1 MNVWGVKSSLAH
13 SSERYF
19 LMHYLSPTLNN
30 AISRREVILT
40 SRHFEFDRYM
50 DNKRKIIALLM
61 GLSLGGQSVY
71 AQGYSS
77 GNVSLFCSPDTL
89 RGVQIGAFSSVV
101 RQQMRGASLAGIIN
115 SVGDDMR
122 GVQISGVSNV
132 VKGGNGMQ
140 LSLFNNVSSSPFRGV
155 QLSGLSNVSMGMK
168 RGLQIAAANVSS
180 SYMRGLQLGGY
191 NYADTLNGSQIG
203 LFNVCVRHP
212 RGVQIGVINYSQD
225 TIAHKIGLVNVNP
238 KTRIDY
244 MFYGGSA
251 TKANLA
257 VRFRNRST
265 YNILGIGTHYFG
277 LDEKFSG
284 ALFYRIGQYFQLSP
298 KFSLSGDLGFYHVE
312 SFQEH
317 SQDKPERLYSLQA
330 RINADYQLGRYTSAF
345 ASVGYGDTHYY
356 HGGRYRRRAIVEA
369 GLAVRLQRASSFG
382 NVSARKENEYDMEA
396 WKEGTIFAFDDP
408 ERQKKHPWKA
418 ALEAFAINVGVQCF
432 DQFVMN
438 EEFAKIS
445 FHSIKHNIE
454 TGFVWDND
462 QFSTNL
468 FAHPYHGG
476 LYFNAARS
484 HGMNFWESVPY
495 SFCGSL
501 MWETTCEI
509 EPPAINDLMATTF
522 GGVAIGEVTHR
533 VSNLVFDDRLSGF
546 PRFMREFLGTLICP
560 IKGLNRILSGDAW
573 RVRGKYYKYHDYQR
587 SPISFSLSAGY
598 RYLADNNTLFRGEG
612 NPYVRFNLVYG
623 NPFDGETT
631 KPYDYF
637 TLDATFGLSSNQPL
651 ITGLHLLGR
660 LWSVPVEVSK
670 GTEMEFGIFQHFNYY
685 DSQPVKDGTSL
696 VPYRISEAASFGPG
710 IIYRFPQVGNLTRFE
725 QRVFLDGILLGGSL
739 TDYYNVIDRDYNM
752 GSGYSVK
759 AISFMEFGKVATFQ
773 IGADYYR
780 IFTWKGY
787 EGKDLATTDPLYL
800 NAQGDKGNASL
811 LVLNARFGLAL
822 SNRLNLDFN
831 VSNYWRDTHYSYHD
845 DVTSKTFDMSLGVQ
859 YKF

>member
-845 DVTSKTFDMSLGVQ
+845 DVTSKTFDMSLGLQ

>member
-1 MNVWGVKSSLAH
+1 MNVWGRSLRLH
-13 SSERYF
+13 IPLKDIF
-19 LMHYLSPTLNN
+19 LMHYLAPILNN

-71 AQGYSS
+71 AQGYSC

-89 RGVQIGAFSSVV
+89 RGAQIGAFSSVV
-101 RQQMRGASLAGIIN
+101 RQQMRGVSLAGIIN

-122 GVQISGVSNV
+122 GVQVSGVSNV
-132 VKGGNGMQ
+132 VKGGNGVQ

-180 SYMRGLQLGGY
+180 SYMRGMQLGGY

-203 LFNVCVRHP
+203 LFNVCLNHP
-212 RGVQIGVINYSQD
+212 RGVQIGVINYSRD
-225 TIAHKIGLVNVNP
+225 TVAHKIGLVNVNP

-330 RINADYQLGRYTSAF
+330 RINADYQLGRYTSVF

-369 GLAVRLQRASSFG
+369 GLAVRLQRTSSFG
-382 NVSARKENEYDMEA
+382 NVSGRKENEYDMEA

-522 GGVAIGEVTHR
+522 GGIAIGEVTHR

-587 SPISFSLSAGY
+587 SPVSFSASAGN

-623 NPFDGETT
+623 DPFDSETT

-739 TDYYNVIDRDYNM
+739 TDHYNVIDRDYNM

-845 DVTSKTFDMSLGVQ
+845 DVKSKTFDMSLGLQ

>member
-1 MNVWGVKSSLAH
+1 
-13 SSERYF
+13 
-19 LMHYLSPTLNN
+19 MHYLAPTLNN

-89 RGVQIGAFSSVV
+89 RGAQIGVFSSVV
-101 RQQMRGASLAGIIN
+101 RQQMRGVSLAGIIN

-122 GVQISGVSNV
+122 GVQFSGVSNV
-132 VKGGNGMQ
+132 VKGGNGVQ

-155 QLSGLSNVSMGMK
+155 QLSGLSNISMGMK

-203 LFNVCVRHP
+203 LFNVCLNHP
-212 RGVQIGVINYSQD
+212 RGVQIGVINYSRD
-225 TIAHKIGLVNVNP
+225 TVAHKIGLVNVNP

-257 VRFRNRST
+257 IRFRNRST

-369 GLAVRLQRASSFG
+369 GLAVRLQRTSSFG

-522 GGVAIGEVTHR
+522 GGIAIGEVTHR

-573 RVRGKYYKYHDYQR
+573 RVRGRYYKYHDYQR
-587 SPISFSLSAGY
+587 SPVSFSLSAGY

-811 LVLNARFGLAL
+811 LVLNARFSLAL

-845 DVTSKTFDMSLGVQ
+845 DVKSKTFDMSLGLQ

>member
-1 MNVWGVKSSLAH
+1 MNVWGRNLRLHIPLKDI
-13 SSERYF
+13 F
-19 LMHYLSPTLNN
+19 LMHYLAPTLNN

-61 GLSLGGQSVY
+61 GLLLGGQSVY
-71 AQGYSS
+71 AQGYSC

-89 RGVQIGAFSSVV
+89 RGAQIGVFSSVV
-101 RQQMRGASLAGIIN
+101 RQQMRGVSLAGIIN

-132 VKGGNGMQ
+132 VKGGNGVQ

-180 SYMRGLQLGGY
+180 SYMRGMQLGGY

-203 LFNVCVRHP
+203 LFNVCIRHP
-212 RGVQIGVINYSQD
+212 RGVQIGVINYSRD
-225 TIAHKIGLVNVNP
+225 TVAHKIGLVNVNP

-257 VRFRNRST
+257 IRFRNRST

-369 GLAVRLQRASSFG
+369 GLAVRLQRNSSFTDI
-382 NVSARKENEYDMEA
+382 SAKKENEYDMEA

-573 RVRGKYYKYHDYQR
+573 RVRGKYYKYHDYRR
-587 SPISFSLSAGY
+587 SPVSFSASAGY

-623 NPFDGETT
+623 DPFDGETT

-759 AISFMEFGKVATFQ
+759 ASSFMEFGKVATFQ

-845 DVTSKTFDMSLGVQ
+845 DVTSKTFDMSLGLQ

>member
-1 MNVWGVKSSLAH
+1 
-13 SSERYF
+13 
-19 LMHYLSPTLNN
+19 MHYLSPTLNN

-101 RQQMRGASLAGIIN
+101 RQQMRGVSLAGIIN

-845 DVTSKTFDMSLGVQ
+845 DVTSKTFDMSLELQ

>member
-1 MNVWGVKSSLAH
+1 
-13 SSERYF
+13 
-19 LMHYLSPTLNN
+19 MHYLAPTLNN

-40 SRHFEFDRYM
+40 SRHFEFDRFM

-71 AQGYSS
+71 AQGYSC

-101 RQQMRGASLAGIIN
+101 RQQMRGVSLAGIIN

-132 VKGGNGMQ
+132 VKGGNGVQ

-203 LFNVCVRHP
+203 LFNVCIRHP
-212 RGVQIGVINYSQD
+212 RGVQIGVINYSRD
-225 TIAHKIGLVNVNP
+225 TVAHKIGLVNVNP

-257 VRFRNRST
+257 IRFRNRST

-369 GLAVRLQRASSFG
+369 GLAVRLQRNSSFTD
-382 NVSARKENEYDMEA
+382 VSAKKENEYDMEA

-509 EPPAINDLMATTF
+509 EPPAINDLMATTI
-522 GGVAIGEVTHR
+522 GGVCLGEVTYR
-533 VSNLVFDDRLSGF
+533 ISDLVYDDRLRGF
-546 PRFMREFLGTLICP
+546 PRFWREFLGTLICP

-573 RVRGKYYKYHDYQR
+573 RVRGRYYKYHDYGR
-587 SPISFSLSAGY
+587 SPVSFSASAGY

-623 NPFDGETT
+623 DPFDGATT

-637 TLDATFGLSSNQPL
+637 TLDATFGLSSNQPF

-696 VPYRISEAASFGPG
+696 VPYRISEAASVGPG
-710 IIYRFPQVGNLTRFE
+710 IIYRFPQVGNLTKLE
-725 QRVFLDGILLGGSL
+725 QRIFVDGILLGGSL

-759 AISFMEFGKVATFQ
+759 AISLMEFGKVASFQ

-811 LVLNARFGLAL
+811 LVVNARFGLAL
-822 SNRLNLDFN
+822 SNRLKLDFN
-831 VSNYWRDTHYSYHD
+831 VSNYWRDTYYSYHD
-845 DVTSKTFDMSLGVQ
+845 DVRSKTFDLSLGLQ
-859 YKF
+859 YQF

>member
-101 RQQMRGASLAGIIN
+101 RQQMRGVSLAGIIN

-845 DVTSKTFDMSLGVQ
+845 DVTSKTFDMSLGLQ

>member
-1 MNVWGVKSSLAH
+1 MNVWGRNLRLHIPLKDI
-13 SSERYF
+13 F
-19 LMHYLSPTLNN
+19 LMHYLAPTLNN

-71 AQGYSS
+71 AQGYSC

-89 RGVQIGAFSSVV
+89 RGAQIGVFSSVV
-101 RQQMRGASLAGIIN
+101 RQQMRGVSLAGIIN

-122 GVQISGVSNV
+122 GVQVSGVSNV
-132 VKGGNGMQ
+132 VKGGNGVQ

-180 SYMRGLQLGGY
+180 SYMRGMQLGGY

-203 LFNVCVRHP
+203 LFNVCLSHP
-212 RGVQIGVINYSQD
+212 RGVQIGIINYSRD
-225 TIAHKIGLVNVNP
+225 TVAHKIGLVNVNP

-257 VRFRNRST
+257 IRFRNRST

-369 GLAVRLQRASSFG
+369 GLAVRLQRNSSFTDI
-382 NVSARKENEYDMEA
+382 SAKKENEYDMEA

-587 SPISFSLSAGY
+587 SPVSFSASAGY

-623 NPFDGETT
+623 DPFDGETT

-759 AISFMEFGKVATFQ
+759 ASSFMEFGKVATFQ

-845 DVTSKTFDMSLGVQ
+845 DVTSKTFDMSLGLQ

>member
-155 QLSGLSNVSMGMK
+155 QLSGLSNVSIGMK

-845 DVTSKTFDMSLGVQ
+845 DVTSKTFDMSLGLQ

>member
-1 MNVWGVKSSLAH
+1 M
-13 SSERYF
+13 
-19 LMHYLSPTLNN
+19 
-30 AISRREVILT
+30 
-40 SRHFEFDRYM
+40 
-50 DNKRKIIALLM
+50 
-61 GLSLGGQSVY
+61 
-71 AQGYSS
+71 
-77 GNVSLFCSPDTL
+77 
-89 RGVQIGAFSSVV
+89 
-101 RQQMRGASLAGIIN
+101 
-115 SVGDDMR
+115 
-122 GVQISGVSNV
+122 
-132 VKGGNGMQ
+132 
-140 LSLFNNVSSSPFRGV
+140 
-155 QLSGLSNVSMGMK
+155 
-168 RGLQIAAANVSS
+168 
-180 SYMRGLQLGGY
+180 
-191 NYADTLNGSQIG
+191 
-203 LFNVCVRHP
+203 
-212 RGVQIGVINYSQD
+212 
-225 TIAHKIGLVNVNP
+225 
-238 KTRIDY
+238 
-244 MFYGGSA
+244 
-251 TKANLA
+251 
-257 VRFRNRST
+257 
-265 YNILGIGTHYFG
+265 
-277 LDEKFSG
+277 
-284 ALFYRIGQYFQLSP
+284 
-298 KFSLSGDLGFYHVE
+298 
-312 SFQEH
+312 
-317 SQDKPERLYSLQA
+317 
-330 RINADYQLGRYTSAF
+330 
-345 ASVGYGDTHYY
+345 GYGDTHYY

-369 GLAVRLQRASSFG
+369 GLAVRLQRTSSFG
-382 NVSARKENEYDMEA
+382 NVSGRKENEYDMEA

-445 FHSIKHNIE
+445 FHCIKHNIE

-476 LYFNAARS
+476 LYFNAART

-522 GGVAIGEVTHR
+522 GGIAIGEVTHR

-587 SPISFSLSAGY
+587 SPVCFSASAGY

-623 NPFDGETT
+623 DLFDGETT

-637 TLDATFGLSSNQPL
+637 TLDVTFGLSSNQPL

-739 TDYYNVIDRDYNM
+739 TDHYNVIDRDYNM

-845 DVTSKTFDMSLGVQ
+845 DVKSKTFDMSLGLQ

>member
-1 MNVWGVKSSLAH
+1 
-13 SSERYF
+13 
-19 LMHYLSPTLNN
+19 MHYLAPTLNN

-50 DNKRKIIALLM
+50 NKKRKIIVLLM
-61 GLSLGGQSVY
+61 GLSLGGPSVY
-71 AQGYSS
+71 AQGYSC

-89 RGVQIGAFSSVV
+89 RGVQIGVFSSVV
-101 RQQMRGASLAGIIN
+101 RQQMRGVSLAGIIN

-132 VKGGNGMQ
+132 VKGGNGVQ

-180 SYMRGLQLGGY
+180 SCMRGLQLGGY
-191 NYADTLNGSQIG
+191 NYADTLNGSQVG
-203 LFNVCVRHP
+203 LFNVCLSHP
-212 RGVQIGVINYSQD
+212 RGVQIGIINYSRD
-225 TIAHKIGLVNVNP
+225 TVAHKIGLVNVNP

-257 VRFRNRST
+257 IRFRNRST

-298 KFSLSGDLGFYHVE
+298 KFSLSGDIGFYHVE

-369 GLAVRLQRASSFG
+369 GLAVRLQRNSSFTDI
-382 NVSARKENEYDMEA
+382 SAKKENEYDMEA

-546 PRFMREFLGTLICP
+546 PRFMRELLGTIICP

-587 SPISFSLSAGY
+587 SPVSFSASAGY

-623 NPFDGETT
+623 DPFDGETT

-811 LVLNARFGLAL
+811 LVLNARFSLAL

-845 DVTSKTFDMSLGVQ
+845 DVTSKTFDMSLGLQ

>member
-1 MNVWGVKSSLAH
+1 
-13 SSERYF
+13 
-19 LMHYLSPTLNN
+19 MHYLAPTLNN

-89 RGVQIGAFSSVV
+89 RGAQIGVFSSVV
-101 RQQMRGASLAGIIN
+101 RQQMRGVSLAGIIN

-122 GVQISGVSNV
+122 GVQVSGVSNV
-132 VKGGNGMQ
+132 VKGGNGVQ

-155 QLSGLSNVSMGMK
+155 QLSGLSNISMGMK

-180 SYMRGLQLGGY
+180 SYMRGMQLGGY

-203 LFNVCVRHP
+203 LFNVCLNHP
-212 RGVQIGVINYSQD
+212 RGVQIGVINYSRD
-225 TIAHKIGLVNVNP
+225 TVAHKIGLVNVNP

-257 VRFRNRST
+257 IRFRNRST

-277 LDEKFSG
+277 LDEKISG

-369 GLAVRLQRASSFG
+369 GLAVRLQRTSSFG

-522 GGVAIGEVTHR
+522 GGIAIGEVTHR

-587 SPISFSLSAGY
+587 SPVSFSLSAGY

-811 LVLNARFGLAL
+811 LVLNARFSLAL

-845 DVTSKTFDMSLGVQ
+845 DVTSKTFDMSLGLQ

>member
-1 MNVWGVKSSLAH
+1 MCGEEKSSPAH

-19 LMHYLSPTLNN
+19 FLMHYLAPTLNN

-89 RGVQIGAFSSVV
+89 RGAQIGVFSSVV
-101 RQQMRGASLAGIIN
+101 RQQMRGVSLAGIIN

-132 VKGGNGMQ
+132 VKGGNGVQ

-155 QLSGLSNVSMGMK
+155 QLSGLSNISMGMK

-180 SYMRGLQLGGY
+180 SYMRGMQLGGY

-203 LFNVCVRHP
+203 LLNVCLSHP
-212 RGVQIGVINYSQD
+212 RGVQIGVINYSRD
-225 TIAHKIGLVNVNP
+225 TVAHKIGLVNVNP

-257 VRFRNRST
+257 IRFRNRST

-369 GLAVRLQRASSFG
+369 GLAVRLQRTSSFG
-382 NVSARKENEYDMEA
+382 NVSGRKEHEYDMEA

-522 GGVAIGEVTHR
+522 GGIAIGEVTHR

-587 SPISFSLSAGY
+587 SPVSFFASAGY

-623 NPFDGETT
+623 DPFDGETT

-725 QRVFLDGILLGGSL
+725 QRIFLDGILLGGSL

-811 LVLNARFGLAL
+811 LVLNARFSLAL

-845 DVTSKTFDMSLGVQ
+845 DVTSKTFDMSLGLQ

>member
-1 MNVWGVKSSLAH
+1 
-13 SSERYF
+13 
-19 LMHYLSPTLNN
+19 MHYFAPTLNN

-71 AQGYSS
+71 GQGYSC

-89 RGVQIGAFSSVV
+89 RGAQIGAFSSVV
-101 RQQMRGASLAGIIN
+101 RQQMRGVSLAGIIN

-132 VKGGNGMQ
+132 VKGGNGVQ

-155 QLSGLSNVSMGMK
+155 QLSGLSNISMGMK

-180 SYMRGLQLGGY
+180 SYMRGMQLGGY

-203 LFNVCVRHP
+203 LFNVCLNHP
-212 RGVQIGVINYSQD
+212 RGVQIGVINYSRD
-225 TIAHKIGLVNVNP
+225 TVAHKIGLVNVNP

-257 VRFRNRST
+257 IRFRNRST

-345 ASVGYGDTHYY
+345 ASVGYGDTRYY

-369 GLAVRLQRASSFG
+369 GLAVRLQRTSSFG
-382 NVSARKENEYDMEA
+382 NVSGRKENEYDMEA

-522 GGVAIGEVTHR
+522 GGIAIGEVTHR

-573 RVRGKYYKYHDYQR
+573 RVRGRYYKYHDYQR
-587 SPISFSLSAGY
+587 SPVSFFVSAGY

-623 NPFDGETT
+623 DPFDGETT

-845 DVTSKTFDMSLGVQ
+845 DVKSKTFDMSLGLQ

>member
-1 MNVWGVKSSLAH
+1 
-13 SSERYF
+13 
-19 LMHYLSPTLNN
+19 MHYLAPTLNN

-89 RGVQIGAFSSVV
+89 RGAQIGVFSSVV
-101 RQQMRGASLAGIIN
+101 RQQMRGVSLAGIIN

-122 GVQISGVSNV
+122 GVQVSGVSNV
-132 VKGGNGMQ
+132 VKGGNGVQ

-155 QLSGLSNVSMGMK
+155 QLSGLSNISMGMK

-203 LFNVCVRHP
+203 LFNVCLNHP
-212 RGVQIGVINYSQD
+212 RGVQIGVINYSRD
-225 TIAHKIGLVNVNP
+225 TVAHKIGLVNVNP

-257 VRFRNRST
+257 IRFRNRST

-369 GLAVRLQRASSFG
+369 GLAVRLQRTSSFG

-522 GGVAIGEVTHR
+522 GGIAIGEVTHR

-573 RVRGKYYKYHDYQR
+573 RVRGRYYKYHDYQR
-587 SPISFSLSAGY
+587 SPVSFSLSAGY

-811 LVLNARFGLAL
+811 LVLNARFSLAL

-845 DVTSKTFDMSLGVQ
+845 DVKSKTFDMSLGLQ

>member
-1 MNVWGVKSSLAH
+1 
-13 SSERYF
+13 
-19 LMHYLSPTLNN
+19 MHYLAPTLNN

-71 AQGYSS
+71 AQGYSC

-89 RGVQIGAFSSVV
+89 RGAQIGVFSSVV
-101 RQQMRGASLAGIIN
+101 RQQMRGVSLAGIIN

-132 VKGGNGMQ
+132 VKGGNGVQ

-180 SYMRGLQLGGY
+180 SYMRGMQLGGY

-203 LFNVCVRHP
+203 LLNVCLSHP
-212 RGVQIGVINYSQD
+212 RGVQIGVINYSRD
-225 TIAHKIGLVNVNP
+225 TVAHKIGLVNVNP

-257 VRFRNRST
+257 IRFRNRST

-369 GLAVRLQRASSFG
+369 GLAVRLQRTSSFG

-522 GGVAIGEVTHR
+522 GGIAIGEVTHR

-573 RVRGKYYKYHDYQR
+573 RVRGKYYKYHDYLR
-587 SPISFSLSAGY
+587 SPVSFFASAGY

-623 NPFDGETT
+623 DPFDGETT

-725 QRVFLDGILLGGSL
+725 QRIFLDGILLGGSL

-845 DVTSKTFDMSLGVQ
+845 DVTSKTFDMSLGLQ

>member
-1 MNVWGVKSSLAH
+1 MNVWGRNLRLHIPLK
-13 SSERYF
+13 YIF
-19 LMHYLSPTLNN
+19 LMHYLAPTLNN

-50 DNKRKIIALLM
+50 ENKRKIIALLM

-71 AQGYSS
+71 AQGYSC

-89 RGVQIGAFSSVV
+89 RGAQIGAFSSVV
-101 RQQMRGASLAGIIN
+101 RQQMRGVSLAGIIN

-132 VKGGNGMQ
+132 VKGGNGVQ

-191 NYADTLNGSQIG
+191 NYADTLNGSQVG
-203 LFNVCVRHP
+203 LLNVCLSHP
-212 RGVQIGVINYSQD
+212 RGVQIGVINYSRD
-225 TIAHKIGLVNVNP
+225 TVAHKIGLVNVNP

-369 GLAVRLQRASSFG
+369 GLAVRLQRNSSFTDI
-382 NVSARKENEYDMEA
+382 SARKENEYDMEA

-408 ERQKKHPWKA
+408 ERLKKHPWKA

-522 GGVAIGEVTHR
+522 GGIAIGEVTHR

-573 RVRGKYYKYHDYQR
+573 RVRGRYYKYHDYQR
-587 SPISFSLSAGY
+587 SPVSFSASAGY

-623 NPFDGETT
+623 DPFDGETT

-811 LVLNARFGLAL
+811 LVLNARFSLAL

-845 DVTSKTFDMSLGVQ
+845 DVTSKTFDMSLGLQ

>member
-1 MNVWGVKSSLAH
+1 MNVWGRNLRLHIPLKDI
-13 SSERYF
+13 F
-19 LMHYLSPTLNN
+19 LMHYLAPTLNN

-50 DNKRKIIALLM
+50 ENKRKIIALLM

-71 AQGYSS
+71 AQGYSC

-89 RGVQIGAFSSVV
+89 RGAQIGAFSSVV
-101 RQQMRGASLAGIIN
+101 RQQMRGVSLAGIIN

-132 VKGGNGMQ
+132 VKGGNGVQ

-191 NYADTLNGSQIG
+191 NYADTLNGSQVG
-203 LFNVCVRHP
+203 LLNVCLSHP
-212 RGVQIGVINYSQD
+212 RGVQIGVINYSRD
-225 TIAHKIGLVNVNP
+225 TVAHKIGLVNVNP

-369 GLAVRLQRASSFG
+369 GLAVRLQRNSSFTDI
-382 NVSARKENEYDMEA
+382 SARKENEYDMEA

-408 ERQKKHPWKA
+408 ERLKKHPWKA

-522 GGVAIGEVTHR
+522 GGIAIGEVTHR

-573 RVRGKYYKYHDYQR
+573 RVRGRYYKYHDYQR
-587 SPISFSLSAGY
+587 SPVSFSASAGY

-623 NPFDGETT
+623 DPFDGETT

-811 LVLNARFGLAL
+811 LVLNARFSLAL

-845 DVTSKTFDMSLGVQ
+845 DVTSKTFDMSLGLQ

>member
-1 MNVWGVKSSLAH
+1 
-13 SSERYF
+13 
-19 LMHYLSPTLNN
+19 MHYLAPTLNN

-40 SRHFEFDRYM
+40 SRHFEFDRFM

-71 AQGYSS
+71 AQGYSC

-101 RQQMRGASLAGIIN
+101 RQQMRGVSLAGIIN

-132 VKGGNGMQ
+132 VKGGNGVQ

-155 QLSGLSNVSMGMK
+155 QLSGLSNISMGMK

-180 SYMRGLQLGGY
+180 SYMRGMQLGGY

-203 LFNVCVRHP
+203 LFNVCLNHP
-212 RGVQIGVINYSQD
+212 RGVQIGVINYSRD
-225 TIAHKIGLVNVNP
+225 TVAHKIGLVNVNP

-257 VRFRNRST
+257 IRFRNRST

-369 GLAVRLQRASSFG
+369 GLAVRLQRTSSFG
-382 NVSARKENEYDMEA
+382 NVSGRKENEYDMEA

-587 SPISFSLSAGY
+587 SPVSFSSSAGY

-623 NPFDGETT
+623 DPFDGETT

-759 AISFMEFGKVATFQ
+759 ASSFMEFGKVATFQ

-811 LVLNARFGLAL
+811 LVLNARFSLAL

-845 DVTSKTFDMSLGVQ
+845 DVTSKTFDMSLGLQ

>member
-1 MNVWGVKSSLAH
+1 
-13 SSERYF
+13 
-19 LMHYLSPTLNN
+19 MHYLSPTLNN

-101 RQQMRGASLAGIIN
+101 RQQMRGVSLAGIIN

-396 WKEGTIFAFDDP
+396 WEEGTIFAFDDP

-418 ALEAFAINVGVQCF
+418 ALEAFAVNVGVQCF

-845 DVTSKTFDMSLGVQ
+845 DVTSKTFDMSLGLQ

>member
-1 MNVWGVKSSLAH
+1 
-13 SSERYF
+13 
-19 LMHYLSPTLNN
+19 MHYLAPTLNN

-89 RGVQIGAFSSVV
+89 RGAQIGVFSSVV
-101 RQQMRGASLAGIIN
+101 RQQMRGVSLAGIIN

-122 GVQISGVSNV
+122 GVQVSGVSNV
-132 VKGGNGMQ
+132 VKGGNGVQ

-155 QLSGLSNVSMGMK
+155 QLSGLSNISMGMK

-180 SYMRGLQLGGY
+180 SYMRGMQLGGY

-203 LFNVCVRHP
+203 LFNVCLNHP
-212 RGVQIGVINYSQD
+212 RGVQIGVINYSRD
-225 TIAHKIGLVNVNP
+225 TVAHKIGLVNVNP

-257 VRFRNRST
+257 IRFRNRST

-369 GLAVRLQRASSFG
+369 GLAVRLQRTSSFG

-522 GGVAIGEVTHR
+522 GGIAIGEVTHR

-546 PRFMREFLGTLICP
+546 HRFMREFLGTLICP

-587 SPISFSLSAGY
+587 SPVSFSLSAGY

-811 LVLNARFGLAL
+811 LVLNARFSLAL

-845 DVTSKTFDMSLGVQ
+845 DVTSKTFDMSLGLQ

>member
-1 MNVWGVKSSLAH
+1 
-13 SSERYF
+13 
-19 LMHYLSPTLNN
+19 MHYLAPTLNN

-89 RGVQIGAFSSVV
+89 RGAQIGVFSSVV
-101 RQQMRGASLAGIIN
+101 RQQMRGVSLAGIIN

-122 GVQISGVSNV
+122 GVQVSGVSNV
-132 VKGGNGMQ
+132 VKGGNGVQ

-155 QLSGLSNVSMGMK
+155 QLSGLSNISMGMK

-180 SYMRGLQLGGY
+180 SYMRGMQLGGY

-203 LFNVCVRHP
+203 LFNVCLNHP
-212 RGVQIGVINYSQD
+212 RGVQIGVINYSRD
-225 TIAHKIGLVNVNP
+225 TVAHKIGLVNVNP

-257 VRFRNRST
+257 IRFRNRST

-369 GLAVRLQRASSFG
+369 GLAVRLQRTSSFG

-522 GGVAIGEVTHR
+522 GGIAIGEVTHR

-587 SPISFSLSAGY
+587 SPVSFSLSAGY

-811 LVLNARFGLAL
+811 LVLNARFSLAL

-845 DVTSKTFDMSLGVQ
+845 DVTSKAFDMSLGLQ

>member
-1 MNVWGVKSSLAH
+1 MNVWGRSLRLH
-13 SSERYF
+13 IPLKDIF
-19 LMHYLSPTLNN
+19 LMHYFAPILNN

-50 DNKRKIIALLM
+50 ENKRKIIALLM

-71 AQGYSS
+71 AQGYSC

-89 RGVQIGAFSSVV
+89 RGAQIGAFSSVV
-101 RQQMRGASLAGIIN
+101 RQQMRGVSLAGIIN

-122 GVQISGVSNV
+122 GVQVSGVSNV
-132 VKGGNGMQ
+132 VKGGNGVQ

-203 LFNVCVRHP
+203 LLNVCLSHP
-212 RGVQIGVINYSQD
+212 RGVQIGVINYSRD
-225 TIAHKIGLVNVNP
+225 TVAHKIGLVNVNP

-369 GLAVRLQRASSFG
+369 GLAVRLQRNSSFTDI
-382 NVSARKENEYDMEA
+382 SAKKENEYDMEA

-587 SPISFSLSAGY
+587 SPISFFASAGY

-623 NPFDGETT
+623 DPFDGETT

-811 LVLNARFGLAL
+811 LVLNARFCLAL

-845 DVTSKTFDMSLGVQ
+845 DVKSKTFDMSLGLQ

>member
-612 NPYVRFNLVYG
+612 NPYLRFNLVYG

-845 DVTSKTFDMSLGVQ
+845 DVTSKTFDMSLGLQ

>member
-1 MNVWGVKSSLAH
+1 MNVWGRNLRLHIPLKDI
-13 SSERYF
+13 F
-19 LMHYLSPTLNN
+19 LMHYLAPTLNN

-61 GLSLGGQSVY
+61 GLLLGGQSVY
-71 AQGYSS
+71 AQGYSC

-89 RGVQIGAFSSVV
+89 RGAQIGVFSSVV
-101 RQQMRGASLAGIIN
+101 RQQMRGVSLAGIIN

-132 VKGGNGMQ
+132 VKGGNGVQ

-180 SYMRGLQLGGY
+180 SYMRGMQLGGY

-203 LFNVCVRHP
+203 LFNVCIRHP
-212 RGVQIGVINYSQD
+212 RGVQIGVINYSRD
-225 TIAHKIGLVNVNP
+225 TVAHKIGLVNVNP

-257 VRFRNRST
+257 IRFRNRST

-369 GLAVRLQRASSFG
+369 GLAVRLQRNSSFTDI
-382 NVSARKENEYDMEA
+382 SAKKENEYDMEA

-573 RVRGKYYKYHDYQR
+573 RVRGKYYKYHDYRR
-587 SPISFSLSAGY
+587 SPVSFSASAGY

-623 NPFDGETT
+623 DPFDGETT

-845 DVTSKTFDMSLGVQ
+845 DVTSKTFDMSLGLQ

>member
-19 LMHYLSPTLNN
+19 LMHYLFPTLNN

-122 GVQISGVSNV
+122 GVQVSGVSNV
-132 VKGGNGMQ
+132 VKGGNGVQ

-587 SPISFSLSAGY
+587 SPVSFSLSAGY

-623 NPFDGETT
+623 DPFDGETT

-845 DVTSKTFDMSLGVQ
+845 DVTSKTFDMSLGLQ

>member
-1 MNVWGVKSSLAH
+1 
-13 SSERYF
+13 
-19 LMHYLSPTLNN
+19 MHYLAPTLNN

-71 AQGYSS
+71 AQGYSC

-89 RGVQIGAFSSVV
+89 RGAQIGVFSSVV
-101 RQQMRGASLAGIIN
+101 RQQMRGVSLAGIIN

-122 GVQISGVSNV
+122 GVQVSGVSNV
-132 VKGGNGMQ
+132 VKGGNGVQ

-203 LFNVCVRHP
+203 LFNVCIRHP
-212 RGVQIGVINYSQD
+212 RGVQIGVINYSRD
-225 TIAHKIGLVNVNP
+225 TVAHKIGLVNVNP

-257 VRFRNRST
+257 IRFRNRST

-369 GLAVRLQRASSFG
+369 GLAVRLQRNSSFTDI
-382 NVSARKENEYDMEA
+382 SAKKENEYDMEA

-587 SPISFSLSAGY
+587 SPVTFFASAGY

-623 NPFDGETT
+623 DPFDGETT

-787 EGKDLATTDPLYL
+787 EGKNLATTDPLYL

-845 DVTSKTFDMSLGVQ
+845 DVKSKTFDMSLGLQ

>member
-1 MNVWGVKSSLAH
+1 
-13 SSERYF
+13 
-19 LMHYLSPTLNN
+19 MHYLAPTLNN

-89 RGVQIGAFSSVV
+89 RGAQIGVFSSVV
-101 RQQMRGASLAGIIN
+101 RQQMRGVSLAGIIN

-122 GVQISGVSNV
+122 GVQVSGVSNV
-132 VKGGNGMQ
+132 VKGGNGVQ

-155 QLSGLSNVSMGMK
+155 QLSGLSNISMGMK

-180 SYMRGLQLGGY
+180 SYMRGMQLGGY

-203 LFNVCVRHP
+203 LLNVCLSHP
-212 RGVQIGVINYSQD
+212 RGVQIGVINYSRD
-225 TIAHKIGLVNVNP
+225 TVAHKIGLVNVNP

-257 VRFRNRST
+257 IRFRNRST

-369 GLAVRLQRASSFG
+369 GLAVRLQRTSSFG
-382 NVSARKENEYDMEA
+382 NVSARKENEFDMEA

-522 GGVAIGEVTHR
+522 GGIAIGEVTHR

-587 SPISFSLSAGY
+587 SPVSFFASAGY

-623 NPFDGETT
+623 DPFDGETT

-759 AISFMEFGKVATFQ
+759 AISFMEFGKVAAFQ

-811 LVLNARFGLAL
+811 LVLNARFSLAL

-845 DVTSKTFDMSLGVQ
+845 DVTSKTFDMSLGLQ

>member
-1 MNVWGVKSSLAH
+1 MNVWGRNLRLHIPLKDI
-13 SSERYF
+13 F
-19 LMHYLSPTLNN
+19 LMHYLAPTLNN

-71 AQGYSS
+71 AQGYSC

-89 RGVQIGAFSSVV
+89 RGAQIGVFSSVV
-101 RQQMRGASLAGIIN
+101 RQQMRGVSLAGIIN

-132 VKGGNGMQ
+132 VKGGNGVQ

-180 SYMRGLQLGGY
+180 SYMRGMQLGGY

-203 LFNVCVRHP
+203 LFNVCLNHP
-212 RGVQIGVINYSQD
+212 RGVQIGVINYSRD
-225 TIAHKIGLVNVNP
+225 TVAHKIGLVNVNP

-257 VRFRNRST
+257 IRFRNRST

-345 ASVGYGDTHYY
+345 ASVGYGDTRYY

-369 GLAVRLQRASSFG
+369 GLAVRLQRNSSFTDI
-382 NVSARKENEYDMEA
+382 SAKKENEYDMEA

-587 SPISFSLSAGY
+587 SPVSFSASAGY

-623 NPFDGETT
+623 DPFDGETT

-845 DVTSKTFDMSLGVQ
+845 DVKSKTFDMSLGLQ

>member
-1 MNVWGVKSSLAH
+1 MCGGDYRLHIPLKDI
-13 SSERYF
+13 F
-19 LMHYLSPTLNN
+19 LMHYLAPTLNN

-71 AQGYSS
+71 AQGYSC

-101 RQQMRGASLAGIIN
+101 RQQMRGVSLAGIIN

-132 VKGGNGMQ
+132 VKGGNGVQ

-203 LFNVCVRHP
+203 LFNVCIRHP
-212 RGVQIGVINYSQD
+212 RGVQIGVINYSRD
-225 TIAHKIGLVNVNP
+225 TVAHKIGLVNVNP

-257 VRFRNRST
+257 IRFRNRST

-369 GLAVRLQRASSFG
+369 GLAVRLQRNSSFTDI
-382 NVSARKENEYDMEA
+382 SAKKENEYDMEA

-509 EPPAINDLMATTF
+509 EPPAINDLMATTI
-522 GGVAIGEVTHR
+522 GGVCLGEVTYR
-533 VSNLVFDDRLSGF
+533 ISDLVYDDRLRGF
-546 PRFMREFLGTLICP
+546 PRFWREFLGTLICP

-573 RVRGKYYKYHDYQR
+573 RVRGRYYKYHDYGR
-587 SPISFSLSAGY
+587 SPVSFSASAGY

-623 NPFDGETT
+623 DPFDGATT

-637 TLDATFGLSSNQPL
+637 TLDATFGLSSNQPF

-696 VPYRISEAASFGPG
+696 VPYRISEAASVGPG
-710 IIYRFPQVGNLTRFE
+710 IIYRFPQVGNLTKLE
-725 QRVFLDGILLGGSL
+725 QRIFVDGILLGGSL

-759 AISFMEFGKVATFQ
+759 AISLMEFGKVASFQ

-811 LVLNARFGLAL
+811 LVVNARFGLAL
-822 SNRLNLDFN
+822 SNRLKLDFN
-831 VSNYWRDTHYSYHD
+831 VSNYWRDTYYSYHD
-845 DVTSKTFDMSLGVQ
+845 EVRSKTFDLSLGLQ
-859 YKF
+859 YQF

>member
-1 MNVWGVKSSLAH
+1 MNVWGRNIRLHIPLKDI
-13 SSERYF
+13 F
-19 LMHYLSPTLNN
+19 LMHYLAPTLNN

-89 RGVQIGAFSSVV
+89 RGAQIGVFSSVV
-101 RQQMRGASLAGIIN
+101 RQQMRGVSLAGIIN

-122 GVQISGVSNV
+122 GVQVSGVSNV
-132 VKGGNGMQ
+132 VKGGNGVQ

-155 QLSGLSNVSMGMK
+155 QLSGLSNISMGMK

-180 SYMRGLQLGGY
+180 SYMRGMQLGGY

-203 LFNVCVRHP
+203 LFNVCLNHP
-212 RGVQIGVINYSQD
+212 RGVQIGVINYSRD
-225 TIAHKIGLVNVNP
+225 TVAHKIGLVNVNP

-369 GLAVRLQRASSFG
+369 GLAVRLQRNSSFTDI
-382 NVSARKENEYDMEA
+382 SAKKENEYDMEA

-573 RVRGKYYKYHDYQR
+573 RVRGRYYKYHDYQR
-587 SPISFSLSAGY
+587 SPVSFSASAGY

-623 NPFDGETT
+623 DPFDGETT

-759 AISFMEFGKVATFQ
+759 ASSFMEFGKVATFQ

-845 DVTSKTFDMSLGVQ
+845 DVTSKTFDMSLGLQ

>member
-1 MNVWGVKSSLAH
+1 
-13 SSERYF
+13 
-19 LMHYLSPTLNN
+19 MHYLGPILNN

-50 DNKRKIIALLM
+50 DNKRKITALLM
-61 GLSLGGQSVY
+61 GLSLGGQTVY

-89 RGVQIGAFSSVV
+89 RGAQIGAFSSVV
-101 RQQMRGASLAGIIN
+101 RQQMRGVSLAGIIN

-132 VKGGNGMQ
+132 VKGGNGIQ

-203 LFNVCVRHP
+203 LFNVCIRHP

-225 TIAHKIGLVNVNP
+225 TVAHKIGLVNVNP

-257 VRFRNRST
+257 IRFRNRST

-298 KFSLSGDLGFYHVE
+298 KFSLSGDLGFYHIE

-356 HGGRYRRRAIVEA
+356 HGGRYRRRCIVEA

-522 GGVAIGEVTHR
+522 GGIAIGEVTHR

-587 SPISFSLSAGY
+587 SPVSFSLSAGY

-845 DVTSKTFDMSLGVQ
+845 DVTSKTFDVSLGLQ

>member
-1 MNVWGVKSSLAH
+1 
-13 SSERYF
+13 
-19 LMHYLSPTLNN
+19 MHYLAPTLNN

-71 AQGYSS
+71 AQGYSC

-89 RGVQIGAFSSVV
+89 RGAQIGAFSSVV
-101 RQQMRGASLAGIIN
+101 RQQMRGVSLAGIIN

-132 VKGGNGMQ
+132 VKGGNGVQ

-155 QLSGLSNVSMGMK
+155 QLSGLSNISMGMK

-180 SYMRGLQLGGY
+180 SYMRGMQLGGY

-203 LFNVCVRHP
+203 LFNVCLSHP
-212 RGVQIGVINYSQD
+212 RGVQIGVINYSRD
-225 TIAHKIGLVNVNP
+225 TVAHKIGLVNVNP

-251 TKANLA
+251 TKANLDI
-257 VRFRNRST
+257 RFRNRST
-265 YNILGIGTHYFG
+265 NNILGIGTHYFG

-369 GLAVRLQRASSFG
+369 GLAVRLQRTSSFG
-382 NVSARKENEYDMEA
+382 NVSGRKENEYDMEA

-418 ALEAFAINVGVQCF
+418 ALDSFAIIVVVQCF
-432 DQFVMN
+432 DQCGVN

-522 GGVAIGEVTHR
+522 GGIAIGEVTHR

-573 RVRGKYYKYHDYQR
+573 RVRGRYYKYHDYQR
-587 SPISFSLSAGY
+587 GTVSFFAPAGY

-623 NPFDGETT
+623 DPFDGETT

-696 VPYRISEAASFGPG
+696 VPFRISEAASFGPG

-811 LVLNARFGLAL
+811 LVLNARFCLAL

-845 DVTSKTFDMSLGVQ
+845 DVKSKTFDMSLGLQ

>member
-1 MNVWGVKSSLAH
+1 MNVWGRNLRLHIPLKDI
-13 SSERYF
+13 F
-19 LMHYLSPTLNN
+19 LMHYLAPTLNN

-50 DNKRKIIALLM
+50 ENKRKIIALLM
-61 GLSLGGQSVY
+61 GLLLGVQSDY

-77 GNVSLFCSPDTL
+77 GNVSLFCLPDTL
-89 RGVQIGAFSSVV
+89 RGAQIGAFSSVV
-101 RQQMRGASLAGIIN
+101 RQQMRGVSLAGIIN

-132 VKGGNGMQ
+132 VKGGNGVQ

-155 QLSGLSNVSMGMK
+155 QLSGLSNISMGMK

-180 SYMRGLQLGGY
+180 SYMRGMQLGGY

-203 LFNVCVRHP
+203 LLNVCLNHP
-212 RGVQIGVINYSQD
+212 RGVQIGVINYSRD
-225 TIAHKIGLVNVNP
+225 TVAHKIGLVNVNP

-369 GLAVRLQRASSFG
+369 GLAVRLQRTSSFG

-522 GGVAIGEVTHR
+522 GGIAIGEVTHR

-587 SPISFSLSAGY
+587 SPVSFFASAGY

-623 NPFDGETT
+623 DPFDGETT

-845 DVTSKTFDMSLGVQ
+845 DVKSKTFDMSLGLQ

>member
-1 MNVWGVKSSLAH
+1 MNVWGRSLRLH
-13 SSERYF
+13 IPLKDIF
-19 LMHYLSPTLNN
+19 LMHYFAPILNN

-71 AQGYSS
+71 AQGYSC

-89 RGVQIGAFSSVV
+89 RGAQIGVFSSVV
-101 RQQMRGASLAGIIN
+101 RQQMRGVSLAGIIN

-122 GVQISGVSNV
+122 GVQVSGVSNV
-132 VKGGNGMQ
+132 VKGGNGVQ

-180 SYMRGLQLGGY
+180 SYMRGMQLGGY

-203 LFNVCVRHP
+203 LFNVCLNHP
-212 RGVQIGVINYSQD
+212 RGVQIGVINYSRD
-225 TIAHKIGLVNVNP
+225 TVAHKIGLVNVNP

-257 VRFRNRST
+257 IRFRNRST

-330 RINADYQLGRYTSAF
+330 RINADYQLGRYTSSF

-369 GLAVRLQRASSFG
+369 GLAVRLQRTSSFG

-522 GGVAIGEVTHR
+522 GGIAIGEVTHR

-587 SPISFSLSAGY
+587 SPVSFSLSAGY

-811 LVLNARFGLAL
+811 LVLNARFSLAL

-845 DVTSKTFDMSLGVQ
+845 DVTSKTFDMSLGLQ

>member
-1 MNVWGVKSSLAH
+1 MNVWGRNLRLHIPLKDI
-13 SSERYF
+13 F
-19 LMHYLSPTLNN
+19 LMHYLAPTLNN

-40 SRHFEFDRYM
+40 SRHFEFDRFM

-71 AQGYSS
+71 AQGYSC

-89 RGVQIGAFSSVV
+89 RGAQIGVFSSVV
-101 RQQMRGASLAGIIN
+101 RQQMRGVSLAGIIN

-132 VKGGNGMQ
+132 VKGGNGVQ

-203 LFNVCVRHP
+203 LLNVCLSHP
-212 RGVQIGVINYSQD
+212 RGVQIGIINYSRD
-225 TIAHKIGLVNVNP
+225 TVAHKIGLVNVNP

-369 GLAVRLQRASSFG
+369 GLAVRLQRNSSFTDI
-382 NVSARKENEYDMEA
+382 SAKKENEYDMEA
-396 WKEGTIFAFDDP
+396 WKEGSIFAFDDP

-573 RVRGKYYKYHDYQR
+573 RVRGKYYKYHDYRR
-587 SPISFSLSAGY
+587 SPVSFSASAGY

-623 NPFDGETT
+623 DPFDGETT

-710 IIYRFPQVGNLTRFE
+710 LIYRFPQVGNLTRFE

-759 AISFMEFGKVATFQ
+759 ASSFMEFGKVATFQ

-845 DVTSKTFDMSLGVQ
+845 DVKSKTFDMSLGLQ
-859 YKF
+859 YEF